1 MRRKSLKRVLCIL
14 AVTAGLLAALFA
26 FEVWYSSDWLV
37 MRRYDF
43 TSPKLTQPVTA
54 VVLSDLHDHAFGA
67 GNRRL
72 IQAVADEQPDVILML
87 GDMLSRDT
95 ADTPVVIDLTAALAQ
110 IAPVYYALGNH
121 ENDYIR
127 LNGRGILEKLEAASA
142 RVLNLDYV
150 DAEIGG
156 QIIRIGGM
164 YDYAFA
170 MDATNSTRKERMD
183 PRIYDFL
190 TEFQDTERLTLMLSH
205 RPESFVLGEAS
216 VTWTIDLTLHGHAH
230 GGQVVLPFVGGLWA
244 GDQGFFPSYV
254 HGMYEKDLLNILVT
268 SGLGMNRK
276 AVPRLNN
283 PPEAVVLSLLPEEM
297 GET

>member
-110 IAPVYYALGNH
+110 IAPV
-121 ENDYIR
+121 
-127 LNGRGILEKLEAASA
+127 
-142 RVLNLDYV
+142 
-150 DAEIGG
+150 
-156 QIIRIGGM
+156 
-164 YDYAFA
+164 
-170 MDATNSTRKERMD
+170 
-183 PRIYDFL
+183 
-190 TEFQDTERLTLMLSH
+190 
-205 RPESFVLGEAS
+205 
-216 VTWTIDLTLHGHAH
+216 
-230 GGQVVLPFVGGLWA
+230 
-244 GDQGFFPSYV
+244 
-254 HGMYEKDLLNILVT
+254 
-268 SGLGMNRK
+268 
-276 AVPRLNN
+276 
-283 PPEAVVLSLLPEEM
+283 
-297 GET
+297 